1 MLLDW
6 AGTRTGGPGLNRSM
20 QMTKPDWKPRASRGW
35 IGGAALGALAL
46 SAGAAWLYQQRQE
59 ADVDEQTRRRLAPRS

>member
-1 MLLDW
+1 MLLNW
-6 AGTRTGGPGLNRSM
+6 SGTRTAGAGLTRPM
-20 QMTKPDWKPRASRGW
+20 QMTNTDWKPQANRRW

-46 SAGAAWLYQQRQE
+46 SAGAAWFYQQRQE